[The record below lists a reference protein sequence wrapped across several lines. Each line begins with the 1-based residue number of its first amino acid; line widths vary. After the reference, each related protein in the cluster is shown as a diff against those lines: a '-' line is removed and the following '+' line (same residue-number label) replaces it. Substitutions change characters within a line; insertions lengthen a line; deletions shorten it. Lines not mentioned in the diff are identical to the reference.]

1 MGMGHFMKTINIY
14 KTYILKQMLLWDS
27 YTHIEWIKVNEIV
40 WYSRNVY
47 LMWII
52 FSLNVHWSDGEWVT

>member
-1 MGMGHFMKTINIY
+1 
-14 KTYILKQMLLWDS
+14 MLLWDS